1 MCRSHSLKT
10 RACET
15 EAPVTLPHS
24 WLILSKGWTAP
35 SYLFNIRGRL
45 SEGPSWPQTKISS
58 LSSFKWHTAVQPAE
72 LLNSSCPQ
80 ISLGAQLEAA
90 FQAEAEGERTEEQSA
105 AAPSRQPH
113 HHGQETLPRYG
124 RWGLHGVAPYSEI
137 LFLWWVFFFNVFDL
151 CVLQT
156 LHVAAPPAQAQAPQI
171 TVPTTSPMRTASLCH
186 CLTTQ
191 R

>member
-24 WLILSKGWTAP
+24 WLILSKGSTAP

-45 SEGPSWPQTKISS
+45 GEGPSWLETKISS
-58 LSSFKWHTAVQPAE
+58 LNSFKRHTAVQPAE
-72 LLNSSCPQ
+72 LLNSSCPRF
-80 ISLGAQLEAA
+80 SLGAQPEAA
-90 FQAEAEGERTEEQSA
+90 LQAEAEGERTEEQSA
-105 AAPSRQPH
+105 AAASRQPH
-113 HHGQETLPRYG
+113 HHGQETLPRHG
-124 RWGLHGVAPYSEI
+124 RWGLHRVFRNFVFRM
-137 LFLWWVFFFNVFDL
+137 LFFFFFNVFDL
-151 CVLQT
+151 CALQT
-156 LHVAAPPAQAQAPQI
+156 LHVAAPPAQAQAPRI
-171 TVPTTSPMRTASLCH
+171 TAPTTSPMRTASLCR